1 MVGVRWGVSEQP
13 FSSRGPAH
21 PRGRLGCAAR
31 SWPADG
37 VLCWRHMRAPE
48 DRHPGGQA
56 WPCLCRPGSQQWCGC
71 PAGHGS
77 CSAPSPSACGLG
89 RQSRRGCMLSG
100 SLNPARRPAGLQGL
114 EVQVRVVAWSCG
126 VPPFGAPFGSP
137 WEQSRACPC
146 PPQVGG
152 GAALPWVLLCGRRRA
167 PGRTVTLCLQAAA
180 SSRRCHE
187 RAQPP
192 TEAGPIAVWT
202 AGRWG
207 LGRSGLGGSGQARA
221 PPPPPLPATTGV
233 SWASPTALYLGQ
245 FGARRRRSQ
254 RSAGGLGLC
263 RPGPLPTEPLRSE
276 EPPEAPPPGPTGP
289 VGVPRGPKASAAQVC
304 GFAIPSTSLCRAA
317 SLDRGPGHQVLTPE
331 AWPHSGPAP
340 RARSHPGPGAGQRP
354 AALPALI
361 PSGVRGGV
369 RPGAVLGLSRGGVL
383 VP

>member
-1 MVGVRWGVSEQP
+1 MLSP
-13 FSSRGPAH
+13 FSLCLWFGETIEAGLHALQVPEPSPQAGGFGGAGGAGQGSRLELWGP
-21 PRGRLGCAAR
+21 PFRGSIWEPLGTGSCL
-31 SWPADG
+31 SMPS
-37 VLCWRHMRAPE
+37 
-48 DRHPGGQA
+48 PGG
-56 WPCLCRPGSQQWCGC
+56 
-71 PAGHGS
+71 
-77 CSAPSPSACGLG
+77 
-89 RQSRRGCMLSG
+89 RGCRL
-100 SLNPARRPAGLQGL
+100 A
-114 EVQVRVVAWSCG
+114 V
-126 VPPFGAPFGSP
+126 
-137 WEQSRACPC
+137 
-146 PPQVGG
+146 
-152 GAALPWVLLCGRRRA
+152 GAAVPTAQG

-221 PPPPPLPATTGV
+221 PPPPPLPAATGV

-254 RSAGGLGLC
+254 REAGGLGLC
-263 RPGPLPTEPLRSE
+263 RPGPRPTEPLRSE
-276 EPPEAPPPGPTGP
+276 DPPETPPPGPTGP

-304 GFAIPSTSLCRAA
+304 GFTIPSTSLCRAA
-317 SLDRGPGHQVLTPE
+317 SLDRGPGHHVLTAE

-340 RARSHPGPGAGQRP
+340 RARSHPGLGAGQRP

-361 PSGVRGGV
+361 PSRVRGGV